1 MKNVI
6 RFIVACGLLL
16 GACAPLGQDNETG
29 EGSLRGH
36 AVLMRGE
43 HPRACDDVTLAR
55 RDQTTAKMM
64 AALPIGMSVVKTF
77 GTVEGII

>member
-29 EGSLRGH
+29 EGSLR
-36 AVLMRGE
+36 V
-43 HPRACDDVTLAR
+43 
-55 RDQTTAKMM
+55 
-64 AALPIGMSVVKTF
+64 SVVKTF